1 MKGMSEVGGC
11 VCEGRGREACGT
23 LPVASWERDTASCGY
38 DGAGG
43 TGSWSPCSLLHTTP
57 SRLDYLL
64 PSIALEGF
72 IWKGD
77 IILIDITSYFSFF
90 PIFFCFCFY
99 FQLVIKFPEGKERDF
114 YLCNPLPYLPTAGHS
129 PDALVR
135 PSFGLLKA
143 SLTAFLG

>member
-1 MKGMSEVGGC
+1 MVSEGHVRGGGC

-23 LPVASWERDTASCGY
+23 LPVASWERYTTRCGC

-43 TGSWSPCSLLHTTP
+43 TGSCSPCSLLHTTQ

-64 PSIALEGF
+64 PLIALEGF

-90 PIFFCFCFY
+90 PIFFVYIF
-99 FQLVIKFPEGKERDF
+99 
-114 YLCNPLPYLPTAGHS
+114 N
-129 PDALVR
+129 
-135 PSFGLLKA
+135 
-143 SLTAFLG
+143 